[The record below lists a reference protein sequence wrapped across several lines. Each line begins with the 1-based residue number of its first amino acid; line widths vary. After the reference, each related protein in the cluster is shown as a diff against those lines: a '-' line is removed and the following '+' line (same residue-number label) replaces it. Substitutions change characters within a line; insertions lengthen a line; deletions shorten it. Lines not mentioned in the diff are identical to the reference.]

1 MWLTLIKA
9 DLKQANLS
17 RADFSGADFSGSH
30 LTAADLREAN
40 VEKSH
45 HSNTVFADSDLSDW
59 EIESAKLH
67 RAGLSNQAINDIV
80 YKLFDLRAT
89 QAIQISPLFI
99 SYNHEHGPF
108 IDNLEPEFNKRGI
121 RFWRDIHHTTAGRL
135 EKQVDR
141 AIRYN
146 PTVLLV
152 LSEHSTKSDW
162 VQHEVRTARKLEIET
177 GRDVLCPV
185 SLLFC
190 STCAKRCRP
199 KKRGDV
205 PFSR

>member
-1 MWLTLIKA
+1 MLLTLIKA

-45 HSNTVFADSDLSDW
+45 LSNTVFADSDLSGTKGLDTCKHSGPSTLDHRTLARNPHLPERFLRGCDLSDW

-108 IDNLEPEFNKRGI
+108 IDNL
-121 RFWRDIHHTTAGRL
+121 GRVHKYYPDF
-135 EKQVDR
+135 ER
-141 AIRYN
+141 M
-146 PTVLLV
+146 
-152 LSEHSTKSDW
+152 SD
-162 VQHEVRTARKLEIET
+162 
-177 GRDVLCPV
+177 C
-185 SLLFC
+185 
-190 STCAKRCRP
+190 RCRIA
-199 KKRGDV
+199 DV
-205 PFSR
+205 G

>member
-1 MWLTLIKA
+1 MI
-9 DLKQANLS
+9 LS
-17 RADFSGADFSGSH
+17 FICH
-30 LTAADLREAN
+30 QP
-40 VEKSH
+40 
-45 HSNTVFADSDLSDW
+45 
-59 EIESAKLH
+59 SAICYLYPKN
-67 RAGLSNQAINDIV
+67 G
-80 YKLFDLRAT
+80 KLFLDA
-89 QAIQISPLFI
+89 P
-99 SYNHEHGPF
+99 
-108 IDNLEPEFNKRGI
+108 LEPEFNKRGI
-121 RFWRDIHHTTAGRL
+121 RFWRDIHHATAGRL